1 MAKSVARRCPA
12 RWSWSQVTSQWW
24 LLSWPIF
31 DVKWMEVPWVCWGCY
46 VFPISGGPAK
56 RLIPSIP
63 SILQC
68 LQCFLI
74 SHMKQQLEMKNIVSG
89 LDFGLIWAI
98 WAILCVTWHQSSSS
112 FIIKHYINQ
121 KPPRKFWGG
130 VFFCGSQ
137 EVPGSSRQ
145 KTPPRYIFF
154 GEIQG
159 TTCWNDFSKA
169 SCDLSNFKSQWETR
183 PFWIHFLL
191 VGWLD
196 HFGWLTW
203 ELSCVREL
211 LLVPLELGVIF
222 VGQHVWKMEV
232 GGRWGFQGRNDA
244 SKVAVNQMEM
254 DGNLLSWKPLS
265 ENDGSWE
272 RAPPK
277 KKHRKQQPYTRLIKR
292 VFPKK
297 GVKKN
302 NMKPT
307 EILEMN
313 YLVRPE
319 YAGGAWILASLWI
332 DGRILWSDIVLS
344 NNLPGHRWGGK
355 NHR

>member
-130 VFFCGSQ
+130 VFFAVHRKFRGRH
-137 EVPGSSRQ
+137 VKKHHRG
-145 KTPPRYIFF
+145 TFF
-154 GEIQG
+154 SVK
-159 TTCWNDFSKA
+159 SKA
-169 SCDLSNFKSQWETR
+169 LLAEMTFPKLPATYQTSNLNGK
-183 PFWIHFLL
+183 PGHFGSIFCWLVDWTIL
-191 VGWLD
+191 VGW
-196 HFGWLTW
+196 H
-203 ELSCVREL
+203 
-211 LLVPLELGVIF
+211 
-222 VGQHVWKMEV
+222 
-232 GGRWGFQGRNDA
+232 
-244 SKVAVNQMEM
+244 
-254 DGNLLSWKPLS
+254 GNL
-265 ENDGSWE
+265 
-272 RAPPK
+272 A
-277 KKHRKQQPYTRLIKR
+277 
-292 VFPKK
+292 V
-297 GVKKN
+297 
-302 NMKPT
+302 
-307 EILEMN
+307 
-313 YLVRPE
+313 
-319 YAGGAWILASLWI
+319 
-332 DGRILWSDIVLS
+332 
-344 NNLPGHRWGGK
+344 
-355 NHR
+355 